1 MPNTFFSDAGVD
13 DALTGE
19 SDTWISLHMASPGVT
34 GANEV
39 AGGSYARVAT
49 TWSAA
54 AASARAGSAV
64 TLNVPGSTTI
74 THFGIWSA
82 ASSGTWKRGGPLS
95 ASETF
100 GAAGTYTLT
109 PSLSGSG

>member
-1 MPNTFFSDAGVD
+1 MSNTFFSDAGVD

-19 SDTWISLHMASPGVT
+19 SDTWISLHTASPGT
-34 GANEV
+34 NGANEV

-54 AASARAGSAV
+54 SGSSRAGSAV
-64 TLNVPGSTTI
+64 TINVPASTTI

-82 ASSGTWKRGGPLS
+82 GSGGTYKRGGPLS

-100 GAAGTYTLT
+100 TTAGTYALTPTLT
-109 PSLSGSG
+109 GSG

>member
-1 MPNTFFSDAGVD
+1 MPNTYFSDAGVD
-13 DALTGE
+13 DALNGE
-19 SDTWISLHMASPGVT
+19 SDVYISLHTSSPGTT

-49 TWSAA
+49 TWSS
-54 AASARAGSAV
+54 AASSSRAGSAV
-64 TLNVPGSTTI
+64 TINVPASTTI

-82 ASSGTWKRGGPLS
+82 SSGGTYKRGGPLS

-109 PSLSGSG
+109 PSLTGSG